1 MILVNVH
8 FPQCMNPTNNTE
20 KIYMLNMIDLE
31 SLCLIFNP
39 QSQRSHVTIGEH
51 SISKR
56 TKEKKD
62 HRRLYQSYNL
72 FK

>member
-1 MILVNVH
+1 
-8 FPQCMNPTNNTE
+8 
-20 KIYMLNMIDLE
+20 MLSIIDLE
-31 SLCLIFNP
+31 SLSVIFNQ
-39 QSQRSHVTIGEH
+39 QSQLSHVTIGEH